1 MKAGD
6 FVEVNV
12 RGESSRYGVIIRVID
27 DYHITI
33 CFDLPE
39 EKGNGMSTQAKLH
52 ALCRKVEAM
61 PYIRLEGYGPDI
73 VEKEEGYE
81 HTTSS
86 HPSQQEDEA
95 NEEPRVQP
103 TEYRQRVRRN

>member
-27 DYHITI
+27 DYHIII

-39 EKGNGMSTQAKLH
+39 EKGNGKA
-52 ALCRKVEAM
+52 ALGC
-61 PYIRLEGYGPDI
+61 PD
-73 VEKEEGYE
+73 
-81 HTTSS
+81 
-86 HPSQQEDEA
+86 A
-95 NEEPRVQP
+95 
-103 TEYRQRVRRN
+103 